1 MFSDY
6 SMEDSTKSVLDLARR
21 NYNQGKEL
29 FGINVKGCSLIDILS
44 TILFSAVLC
53 VIYHEL
59 MTLLTKFRVSAEIVF
74 KS

>member
-1 MFSDY
+1 
-6 SMEDSTKSVLDLARR
+6 MEDSTKSVLDLARR

-29 FGINVKGCSLIDILS
+29 FGSNVKGCSLIDILS